1 MEQVLQ
7 NEASCIVKTVG
18 FNRVQ
23 SDLLVSIAILY
34 TTRYIVSLVYNNL
47 KFVCE

>member
-7 NEASCIVKTVG
+7 NKASCIMKTVG

-34 TTRYIVSLVYNNL
+34 TQPGSIISL
-47 KFVCE
+47 

>member
-7 NEASCIVKTVG
+7 NEASCILKTVG

-23 SDLLVSIAILY
+23 SDLLVSIAILHSQV
-34 TTRYIVSLVYNNL
+34 VSLVYNNL